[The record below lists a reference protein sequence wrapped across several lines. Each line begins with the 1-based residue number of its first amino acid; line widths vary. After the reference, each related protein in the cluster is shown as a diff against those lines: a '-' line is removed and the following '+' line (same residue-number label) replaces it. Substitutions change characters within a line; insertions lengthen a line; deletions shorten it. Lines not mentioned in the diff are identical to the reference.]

1 MFYNI
6 ISDTVVYI
14 SIGPYQCES
23 ISPFL
28 KLAIALL
35 RLIYSL
41 FTIII
46 FVIVYFCVI
55 SSNYPYHLVVDV
67 IGILTHPLDSITVY
81 ICSI

>member
-1 MFYNI
+1 MLFYRLKEYIITYSIIMFYNI

-41 FTIII
+41 FTIYLSSYI
-46 FVIVYFCVI
+46 FV
-55 SSNYPYHLVVDV
+55 
-67 IGILTHPLDSITVY
+67 
-81 ICSI
+81 